1 MNVRNVIEL
10 VYGVPAILSYL
21 VVFYALI
28 TLRKELPN
36 NFIYI
41 MTLMSITNIATWT
54 WVFLKLSSEPLLFIY
69 FSWLNDNPW
78 MMSKSEIHTFLITHF
93 YYAQNL
99 DVLILTFDRFC
110 AIYGRQK
117 DMRWWTKRYIPIIVV
132 AHMAL
137 LGVQFFLQIPMTV
150 NMFFDSSKVQKD
162 TASGIFQISF
172 GVIVMIACTV
182 FSAYSQRILSTW
194 KKTYPTAI
202 VKSSF
207 ITITC
212 CIVVIQF
219 CNLVA
224 TMASRIGQ
232 MTNALTIDQLYILHE
247 IMLVTSDMFSLL
259 PPLYIIFVPEAQNSM
274 VYKESR
280 EYLGKRQRPFLNT
293 PPAFIRCFFH
303 VEATVV
309 AMNTRN
315 IVELCYGIPGIL
327 TYFVVFYA
335 VFILRRKLP
344 NGFMLIYSIMA
355 ITNIAT
361 WLNTWIY
368 LKLSNEPFFFF
379 YFIWLTD
386 QPTLIKIH
394 TFLISYFYYVQ
405 NINVL
410 FLSAD
415 RLIAIYGDLGLFA
428 RWFKFS
434 SLSALFIHALI
445 FMLHL
450 LIKLPMKVSLTLN
463 PSTGGY
469 EFSQV
474 KNGKETMSI
483 IFQITVGIL
492 LMVVCAFFNIWS
504 HIILHRMKERKPN
517 IKTPF
522 LLICSCVVL
531 TQLCNLI
538 AIITTA
544 IARTTNFLTNQELIF
559 VYECMLISSDMFNL
573 LPGIFFMTFPG
584 PICKELVKKLFPC
597 WMRKKEN
604 IAIINLR

>member
-117 DMRWWTKRYIPIIVV
+117 DMRVTIFYIDCR
-132 AHMAL
+132 
-137 LGVQFFLQIPMTV
+137 IPMT
-150 NMFFDSSKVQKD
+150 VQKD

-259 PPLYIIFVPEAQNSM
+259 PPL
-274 VYKESR
+274 
-280 EYLGKRQRPFLNT
+280 
-293 PPAFIRCFFH
+293 
-303 VEATVV
+303 
-309 AMNTRN
+309 
-315 IVELCYGIPGIL
+315 
-327 TYFVVFYA
+327 
-335 VFILRRKLP
+335 
-344 NGFMLIYSIMA
+344 
-355 ITNIAT
+355 
-361 WLNTWIY
+361 
-368 LKLSNEPFFFF
+368 
-379 YFIWLTD
+379 
-386 QPTLIKIH
+386 
-394 TFLISYFYYVQ
+394 
-405 NINVL
+405 
-410 FLSAD
+410 
-415 RLIAIYGDLGLFA
+415 
-428 RWFKFS
+428 
-434 SLSALFIHALI
+434 
-445 FMLHL
+445 
-450 LIKLPMKVSLTLN
+450 
-463 PSTGGY
+463 
-469 EFSQV
+469 
-474 KNGKETMSI
+474 
-483 IFQITVGIL
+483 
-492 LMVVCAFFNIWS
+492 
-504 HIILHRMKERKPN
+504 
-517 IKTPF
+517 
-522 LLICSCVVL
+522 
-531 TQLCNLI
+531 
-538 AIITTA
+538 
-544 IARTTNFLTNQELIF
+544 
-559 VYECMLISSDMFNL
+559 
-573 LPGIFFMTFPG
+573 
-584 PICKELVKKLFPC
+584 
-597 WMRKKEN
+597 
-604 IAIINLR
+604 